1 MTQIQR
7 RQLLWFAVTHSG
19 VLSIIAA
26 GFFWGLYP
34 IFWKTSAIEINQP
47 IAACV
52 PNSDPDGNYCS
63 PN

>member
-19 VLSIIAA
+19 VLSIIATA
-26 GFFWGLYP
+26 FLLGVNP
-34 IFWKTSAIEINQP
+34 IFWKASEIEMYQP

-52 PNSDPDGNYCS
+52 HNSDADGNHCS
-63 PN
+63 PQ

>member
-19 VLSIIAA
+19 VLSIVAA
-26 GFFWGLYP
+26 GFLWGLYP
-34 IFWKTSAIEINQP
+34 IFWKASAIEVNQA

-52 PNSDPDGNYCS
+52 PNSNSEGIHCTP
-63 PN
+63 P